1 MKKMMHI
8 VEAFGGGVYSFLTE
22 LCNSL
27 TDEYEVIIV
36 CSERKETPENFI
48 KDFDEKIKFIN
59 LEMKRSINS
68 IKNIN
73 ALIKLKKIIVQE
85 KPDIVHL
92 HSSIAGFLGRLACYF
107 NGFDMKKVYYNPHGL
122 AFLQKNENYI
132 KRLLFYWL
140 EKIGSK
146 FGGTIV
152 ACSEGEYEEIKKF
165 TVNVIRINNAIN
177 TEKIDRIIDKINVEN
192 YKKTKIKIGTIGRI
206 SYGKNPKLFNEIAEN
221 FLDYEFIWIGDGELK
236 NELKSNNIKVT
247 GWLNREEVIKE
258 LLDLDIFIMTSLWEG
273 MPIALLEAM
282 YVKKPV
288 IVSDVIGNHDVIKNF
303 KNGFVAKNS
312 SDYIRYIKLFLQNE
326 KMRYKIV
333 NSAAEDIITNYSID
347 NMTWLY
353 KNIYKKYSN

>member
-1 MKKMMHI
+1 MHI

-27 TDEYEVIIV
+27 TDEYEIIIV
-36 CSERKETPENFI
+36 YSERKETPKNFI

-59 LEMKRSINS
+59 IEMKRSINPF
-68 IKNIN
+68 KNIKS
-73 ALIKLKKIIVQE
+73 LIKLKRIIKE
-85 KPDIVHL
+85 KNPDIVHL

-206 SYGKNPKLFNEIAEN
+206 SYQKNPKLFNEIAEN

-288 IVSDVIGNHDVIKNF
+288 IVSDVIGNRDVIKNF

>member
-27 TDEYEVIIV
+27 TDEYEIIIV
-36 CSERKETPENFI
+36 YSERKETPKNFI

-59 LEMKRSINS
+59 IEMKRSINPF
-68 IKNIN
+68 KNIKS
-73 ALIKLKKIIVQE
+73 LIKLKRIIKE
-85 KPDIVHL
+85 KNPDIVHL

-206 SYGKNPKLFNEIAEN
+206 SYQKNPKLFNEIAEN

-288 IVSDVIGNHDVIKNF
+288 IVSDVIGNRDVIKNF

-333 NSAAEDIITNYSID
+333 NSAVEDIITNYSID